1 MYCIITVPNKNQVLA
16 SDEKTMEN
24 QAADTQTPQRLN
36 TELQMSVNKLI
47 DFSLKGRLP
56 SSIKDYYQANDR
68 LPGHLYVPLAKM
80 IDGDMAA
87 QERATA
93 MGKASEARLPD
104 DFRVQ
109 LYANDPIMRELIDPF
124 RLERQAIALSRDEV
138 AGLSRGELPAQVLD
152 HTRQYAGEL
161 PATTIEPVRTAMIE
175 TTLERSGLMYPAFEQ
190 LYKNSLELPGLV
202 DEPIR
207 EGLKEQGLLPADTT
221 DWRIEIAR
229 QREESQAVALGIAEG
244 IQTGEISV
252 ALPDQAAHLRQ
263 YLEGDNYLSNEE
275 ISRAIFDSQTNREA
289 MNGLVRQV
297 DTSGNTGVQ
306 QEITAYLMTLKEN
319 VIQTP
324 ALQAIG
330 HLQPVDVLSAMELG
344 HQKKLKKS
352 GLLAPG
358 VEPQLPSATEQAINR
373 ELIDRLA
380 RHMALLSDAEKR
392 PENAPEKA
400 SDSVLSRISQLVT
413 NGFRKETQQ
422 PESATVVPAPAVSG
436 QPTNL
441 APANQNGVSTS
452 AIQEAVQHGL
462 TKETGAAPAT
472 KTADQSGQPQTDT
485 QARRSSKADDESV
498 IEKIA
503 KLKLFS
509 GGTLSNLVDNYKTGR
524 EILNKLFGG
533 TASQAKGND
542 QKTGEA
548 QPVAFTRAE
557 LVKLLDKLDHQE
569 RLRTTALKDQA
580 LAPAPAVT
588 QPQRQSTAPE
598 LSPAVPRPTLVS
610 RMSDYFLDQL
620 ADKLAPRIQQREAQ
634 GQQPTPGSPVP
645 TVVNG
650 APLPGTTPAPSL
662 DATIAPLTPAA
673 TAAPAISETDRQQ
686 RAYIEQPKK
695 YTWEQIGPQ
704 LEKIGV
710 KAQHLDPMNKALLLD
725 GRATRDQVPIMIQDK
740 NGLSALATG
749 QLMILEKPGKA
760 PALAIVP
767 QGLKTEFKVPH
778 GLNLYP
784 EDILRLQKTGM
795 ANRPVERVNPET
807 GTKTEYLVGYDRSI
821 NRITLIEKD
830 KVKMPTNVLGKDLTP
845 AQQQELS
852 QGRPIRV
859 EGLKAENG
867 RAFSATMQFSASQQ
881 GIHVQPENLRKQSLS
896 VKTEPLTPAP
906 APVVNPAVARPDA
919 ISSASEQKPVAVTSV
934 SESVQ
939 SPVPKLTDEQQKRWD
954 NKTVEVAEGGNS
966 NGARQK
972 RMGDLTYN
980 DVLVV
985 RQATGYGTP
994 AARIPLHD
1002 KGDRTGLLP
1011 PSEQARI
1018 AYDQI
1023 RSGTLGK
1030 GETKL
1035 ASPAEIQAAELKYT
1049 QPPTA
1054 AAQKTTNTSVVE
1066 KNGASR
1072 ITQDQ
1077 TGYRPSAGDATSTPG
1092 KPGADARP
1100 VGQTP
1105 PPAPK
1110 VDQHQVRHNGQP
1122 MAVPDGTKPPQQAP
1136 VTKPEPPVTRRGP
1149 KH

>member
-1 MYCIITVPNKNQVLA
+1 
-16 SDEKTMEN
+16 MEN
-24 QAADTQTPQRLN
+24 QAAETQTPQRQN
-36 TELQMSVNKLI
+36 TELQMSVNELI

-56 SSIKDYYQANDR
+56 GPIKDYYQANDR

-109 LYANDPIMRELIDPF
+109 LYANDPVMRELIDPF

-138 AGLSRGELPAQVLD
+138 AGLSRGELPTQVLD

-244 IQTGEISV
+244 IQTGEMSV

-319 VIQTP
+319 VVQTP

-344 HQKKLKKS
+344 HQKELKKA

-358 VEPQLPSATEQAINR
+358 VEPQLPSAAEQAINR

-380 RHMALLSDAEKR
+380 RHMALLSDAGKQ
-392 PENAPEKA
+392 PENAPENA

-422 PESATVVPAPAVSG
+422 PESATVVPALAVSG
-436 QPTNL
+436 QPTNP

-452 AIQEAVQHGL
+452 AIQEAVQRGL
-462 TKETGAAPAT
+462 TKENGAAPT
-472 KTADQSGQPQTDT
+472 PKTADQSGQPQTDT

-509 GGTLSNLVDNYKTGR
+509 GGTLSNLVDNYKKGR
-524 EILNKLFGG
+524 EILNKLIGG
-533 TASQAKGND
+533 TASQAKSND
-542 QKTGEA
+542 QKAGEA

-580 LAPAPAVT
+580 PAPAVA
-588 QPQRQSTAPE
+588 QPQRQGNAPE
-598 LSPAVPRPTLVS
+598 PARSVSRPTLVS
-610 RMSDYFLDQL
+610 RMSDYFLDKL

-634 GQQPTPGSPVP
+634 GQQPATESPVP
-645 TVVNG
+645 TVVSG
-650 APLPGTTPAPSL
+650 ATLPGTTPPPSR
-662 DATIAPLTPAA
+662 DATIAPLIPAA
-673 TAAPAISETDRQQ
+673 TAALAISETDRQQ

-725 GRATRDQVPIMIQDK
+725 GRATRDQVPIMIHDK

-760 PALAIVP
+760 PTLAIVP
-767 QGLKTEFKVPH
+767 QGLKTEFKVPY

-852 QGRPIRV
+852 QGMPIRV

-906 APVVNPAVARPDA
+906 AQVVNPAVGRPDA
-919 ISSASEQKPVAVTSV
+919 ISSAREQKLVAVIPV

-966 NGARQK
+966 NGASQK

-985 RQATGYGTP
+985 RQATGHGTP

-1030 GETKL
+1030 GESKL

-1049 QPPTA
+1049 QQPTA

-1092 KPGADARP
+1092 KPGASARP

-1105 PPAPK
+1105 PPGAK
-1110 VDQHQVRHNGQP
+1110 VDQHQVSHNGQP
-1122 MAVPDGTKPPQQAP
+1122 VVMPAGTKPPQQVP

-1149 KH
+1149 KL